1 MAEAEGET
9 AGFGVPLGGLLV
21 VVAAISLNLRAVVAG
36 AARRERW
43 VENRVREGRWQLD
56 QRRRCLAG
64 KKPRVLLYGLQHGVG
79 SAAVGGG
86 DQVRERV
93 LGVGAFVSRKHG
105 EDSSAAVAR
114 RTGRR
119 ARSRRGG
126 FSLLEAM
133 TNARAARAETVT
145 CSRTQV
151 GGCCGCVGGRG
162 RIGG

>member
-93 LGVGAFVSRKHG
+93 LGVGALYRENTVKTRAPQSPG
-105 EDSSAAVAR
+105 ERAGGRAVAEAVSLCWR
-114 RTGRR
+114 R
-119 ARSRRGG
+119 
-126 FSLLEAM
+126 
-133 TNARAARAETVT
+133 
-145 CSRTQV
+145 
-151 GGCCGCVGGRG
+151 
-162 RIGG
+162 